1 MADGGIDMFTE
12 FTPNSDN
19 TKMLRKAFSRFATG
33 VTIVSCD
40 SIDGHIGMTVN
51 SFSSISLNPALIMW
65 APDKR
70 SSRFKYFEK
79 AHYFAI
85 HVLNFDQQ
93 ALCNEFVKNKKAFDT
108 FSHSISSKGV
118 PIIDNCLARF
128 HCVKYDMHDAGDHK
142 IIIGKV
148 ESAIECTGNALSFF
162 SGEFGEIKPKGINR

>member
-1 MADGGIDMFTE
+1 
-12 FTPNSDN
+12 
-19 TKMLRKAFSRFATG
+19 
-33 VTIVSCD
+33 
-40 SIDGHIGMTVN
+40 
-51 SFSSISLNPALIMW
+51 MW

-148 ESAIECTGNALSFF
+148 ESALESTGNALSFF
-162 SGEFGEIKPKGINR
+162 SGEFGEIKPKGINK